1 MSSIDSD
8 LDTAT
13 LHQDGLT
20 LLDPRPITVAVNP
33 VALVVTECIT
43 VTSAMRK
50 HARWAHSSVAAILG
64 GSSNKTPAVQRR
76 DRTGQ
81 GIISG
86 GEHEEAVPSRWG
98 LRGKKGKSMQDN
110 PLMSAFARLRNDL
123 KGCKGAGPH
132 RTFSRASLTLQQT
145 SGPSIPRRCCTLSS
159 KSFAPRPPLRRSR
172 LSLSSPLQSF
182 SPTASLAMTLPV
194 FQKLCSSSPPPSRI
208 VDSKQVIRLPTK
220 SYSCES

>member
-1 MSSIDSD
+1 MSSKETEVDV
-8 LDTAT
+8 AT
-13 LHQDGLT
+13 LHENAPASLE
-20 LLDPRPITVAVNP
+20 PRPITVAVNP

-86 GEHEEAVPSRWG
+86 GEQEEAVPSRWG
-98 LRGKKGKSMQDN
+98 LRGKKGKSLQDN

-123 KGCKGAGPH
+123 KGCKG
-132 RTFSRASLTLQQT
+132 
-145 SGPSIPRRCCTLSS
+145 RCCT
-159 KSFAPRPPLRRSR
+159 R
-172 LSLSSPLQSF
+172 
-182 SPTASLAMTLPV
+182 MLPE
-194 FQKLCSSSPPPSRI
+194 PH
-208 VDSKQVIRLPTK
+208 
-220 SYSCES
+220 